1 MEIKTNIREKEF
13 YKWAHHRM
21 KTEQEYISEFENM
34 SMPIEII
41 QLKYRKIRKKKKEK
55 KTPENPRAVGQYQ
68 VVTENVIRVTED

>member
-41 QLKYRKIRKKKKEK
+41 QLKYRKIRRKKKGE
-55 KTPENPRAVGQYQ
+55 KTPRKSKGSGTVPSGH
-68 VVTENVIRVTED
+68 